1 MRLAPITNETIKEF
15 EELKAYNVKM
25 YDIKREALKENDM
38 LMVNRCDLEL
48 RSNTQDLIE
57 LLEYLIYE

>member
-1 MRLAPITNETIKEF
+1 MRLAPISKETIAEF

-25 YDIKREALKENDM
+25 YDIKRQSLKENDV
-38 LMVNRCDLEL
+38 LMINRCDLEL

-57 LLEYLIYE
+57 LLQYLIYE